1 MGFSVMFVSSFSSH
15 SRIFHSFE
23 EWHEPTHY
31 NGHLLGPVTL
41 TNVTERVAVELSLP
55 VLTTYACTDRGLKSD
70 LPDEMRMIYLYATAA
85 AL

>member
-1 MGFSVMFVSSFSSH
+1 MVIS
-15 SRIFHSFE
+15 E
-23 EWHEPTHY
+23 DP
-31 NGHLLGPVTL
+31 NA
-41 TNVTERVAVELSLP
+41 ERLAVELSLP